1 MNALRYV
8 LGGVLL
14 CSCSTKIA
22 QTTYQIP
29 PVIAPA
35 PSQPPMCGSTLKE
48 RLTVTSVQVDA
59 DIRYKLA
66 GINDFPLDERIAY
79 SAQPN
84 GMAKLA
90 WLDNGFANV
99 HVTPLTVQGTRLAP
113 DTVIEGIDLGGI
125 VALDDGFTVLTRR
138 DDPGDPINDDPS
150 EGPIAKA
157 AFLVRYQN
165 GAELFGVPLTGTK
178 NITDDQGNRRNDCST
193 VLNGRLVY
201 NGSKYGAYFIV
212 HGCRGSFAEGAYGD
226 KLVYADD
233 HGRYVRGGFPWGCSH
248 DLSLRLVPEADAFTS
263 MCFSDRYPDTGLN
276 LVIAGEQPRRIA
288 PEYTNPG
295 YSAGK
300 FGSVLKLGDDR
311 YFLGWLSRGVLLD
324 RMGDVNG
331 PAFGP
336 HDIAFSHLAKDR
348 TPIGRN
354 EWLMT
359 TPDIDEQNL
368 HFAPYGPDRILMVW
382 DDNEKAQ
389 CMNGTC
395 QGPYGGTHVR
405 LIDSEGKFLTPD
417 EMIEAPPN
425 SSEDITRFPNGD
437 LGWAFAAEQRD
448 YSKPL
453 DMVNG
458 VPNVP
463 PVRQINVARLTYC
476 AN

>member
-1 MNALRYV
+1 MTTRLV
-8 LGGVLL
+8 LGLIAI

-22 QTTYQIP
+22 QTTYEIP
-29 PVIAPA
+29 PAA
-35 PSQPPMCGSTLKE
+35 ATGAGLPPTCGPTLKE
-48 RLTVTSVQVDA
+48 RLSVTSFQVDA
-59 DIRYKLA
+59 DIRYKLE
-66 GINDFPLDERIAY
+66 GINQFPLDERIAF

-84 GMAKLA
+84 GMAKVA

-113 DTVIEGIDLGGI
+113 DTVVEGIDLGGLI
-125 VALDDGFTVLTRR
+125 ALDDGFTVLTRR
-138 DDPGDPINDDPS
+138 ADPGDPINDDPN

-157 AFLVRYQN
+157 AFLVRHQN

-193 VLNGRLVY
+193 TLQGRIVY
-201 NGSKYGAYFIV
+201 NGSKYGAYFVV

-233 HGRYVRGGFPWGCSH
+233 LGRYVRGGWPWGCSH
-248 DLSLRLVPEADAFTS
+248 DLSLRLVKEDDVFTS
-263 MCFSDRYPDTGLN
+263 LCFSDHYPDTGLN
-276 LVIAGEQPRRIA
+276 LVIADQQSKQIA

-300 FGSVLKLGDDR
+300 FGSVVKLGDGR
-311 YFLGWLSRGVLLD
+311 YFVGWLSRGVDLD
-324 RMGDVNG
+324 RMGNVSG
-331 PAFGP
+331 PAMGP
-336 HDIAFSHLAKDR
+336 HDIAFTHLSRDR
-348 TPIGRN
+348 APAGKN
-354 EWLMT
+354 SWLMS

-368 HFAPYGPDRILMVW
+368 HFAPYGPDRILVVW
-382 DDNEKAQ
+382 DSIEKAQ

-395 QGPYGGTHVR
+395 QGTYGGTHFR
-405 LIDSEGKFLTPD
+405 LIDGEGNFLTP
-417 EMIEAPPN
+417 EEILEAPPN
-425 SSEDITRFPNGD
+425 SSDDIALFPNRD

-453 DMVNG
+453 DIVNG
-458 VPNVP
+458 VPNVA
-463 PVRQINVARLTYC
+463 PVRQINVARFTYC